1 MSYELLLFA
10 SAIFS
15 DIISNEINLS
25 DIITIILEHIISLK
39 ENRLKINAKT

>member
-39 ENRLKINAKT
+39 ENRLEMNTKT